1 MCPTPFGRHRR
12 PAIAMSRSDWY
23 YPPAEIITNA
33 RTHMYDITIQNA
45 IIVDGTGLPVF
56 QADIAIN
63 GDRIAAIGKLNAK
76 PKKTINARGLTVIPG
91 IIDPHSHA
99 DLILPLAT
107 KRQAELLRCKV
118 AQGVTTTVIGN
129 CGLGCAPV
137 ADCEA
142 EDILRAVNAWMTPEP
157 VAWKWRTVGEYLDR
171 IESNGLAMNIATLA
185 PHGPVR
191 ISAMGLAKG
200 SPSKSQMKKMRAM
213 VELAM
218 RDGALG
224 LSTGLIYPPGMYS
237 DTGELKQLA
246 RVVADY
252 GGVYTS
258 HIRGSSET
266 LIPAVKEMLEV
277 GRETGVRVHHS
288 HNEAVGREHWPKID
302 RALAMEEEA
311 EREGL
316 RVSFD
321 MFPYTAAATMMI
333 AIYPPWSLEGGVD
346 RLIERLKD
354 QKARR
359 RIERDIER
367 QKPSWPPWRE
377 GGWPH
382 NLVGATGWDAIF
394 IGYVES
400 RRNKRYEKRS
410 LAELA
415 RLTGK
420 RPFDAISDL
429 IIEERGQV
437 SMLIFEISGERNE
450 RELLGKYERSRLSAF
465 CTDAED
471 YGRGLP
477 HPAAYGAFA
486 RILSK
491 YVREDRAL
499 SLEEAVRKMTSYP
512 AKIFGLKG
520 RGAIRPGAFADLTVF
535 DPGHINDRASFEKPR
550 REATGIEMVMINGR
564 VAFENNQVMDK
575 SPGSVIRSGV

>member
-1 MCPTPFGRHRR
+1 MFDL
-12 PAIAMSRSDWY
+12 M
-23 YPPAEIITNA
+23 
-33 RTHMYDITIQNA
+33 IQNA
-45 IIVDGTGLPVF
+45 DVIDGAGLPAYR
-56 QADIAIN
+56 ADIAII
-63 GDRIAAIGKLNAK
+63 GDRIAAIGKFDAK
-76 PKKTINARGLTVIPG
+76 AKQTINARGLTIIPG

-99 DLILPLAT
+99 DLILPLAP
-107 KRQAELLRCKV
+107 KRQTELMRCKL
-118 AQGVTTTVIGN
+118 AQGVTTTIIGN

-137 ADCEA
+137 ANNEA
-142 EDILRAVNAWMTPEP
+142 EGILRAVNAWMTPEA
-157 VAWKWRTVGEYLDR
+157 VEWKWRTVGEYLDQL
-171 IESNGLAMNIATLA
+171 ESNGLAMNIATLA
-185 PHGPVR
+185 PHGTVR

-213 VELAM
+213 IERAM
-218 RDGALG
+218 KDGALG

-237 DTGELKQLA
+237 DTNELKELV

-266 LIPAVKEMLEV
+266 LIPAVKELIEV

-302 RALAMEEEA
+302 RVLAMEEQA
-311 EREGL
+311 EREGV

-354 QKARR
+354 QKTRR
-359 RIERDIER
+359 RIERDIDR
-367 QKPSWPPWRE
+367 KRPAWPPWRE
-377 GGWPH
+377 DGWPH
-382 NLVGATGWDAIF
+382 NLVRATSWDAIS
-394 IGYVES
+394 IGYVKS

-410 LAELA
+410 LTELA
-415 RLTGK
+415 GLTGK
-420 RPFDAISDL
+420 RPFDAITDL

-437 SMLIFEISGERNE
+437 SMLIFEVSGERDE
-450 RELLGKYERSRLSAF
+450 RELLGKYARHRLSAF

-486 RILSK
+486 LILSK
-491 YVREDRAL
+491 YVREDREL
-499 SLEEAVRKMTSYP
+499 TLEEAVRKMTSYP
-512 AKIFGLKG
+512 ARIFGLKD
-520 RGAIRPGAFADLTVF
+520 RGVIRPGAFADLTIF
-535 DPGHINDRASFEKPR
+535 DPGRVNDRASYEKPR
-550 REATGIEMVMINGR
+550 REATGIAFVIINGH
-564 VAFENNQVMDK
+564 VTFENNQALDNL
-575 SPGSVIRSGV
+575 PGSVIRALV

>member
-1 MCPTPFGRHRR
+1 
-12 PAIAMSRSDWY
+12 
-23 YPPAEIITNA
+23 
-33 RTHMYDITIQNA
+33 MYDITIQNA
-45 IIVDGTGLPVF
+45 EVIDGVGQPAYR
-56 QADIAIN
+56 ADVAIK
-63 GDRIAAIGKLNAK
+63 GDRIAAIGKLDAESRQ
-76 PKKTINARGLTVIPG
+76 TINARGLTVIPG

-99 DLILPLAT
+99 DLILPLAP
-107 KRQAELLRCKV
+107 KRQIELMRCKLS
-118 AQGVTTTVIGN
+118 QGVTTTIVGN

-137 ADCEA
+137 ATGEA
-142 EDILRAVNAWMTPEP
+142 EGILRALNAWMTPEA
-157 VAWKWRTVGEYLDR
+157 VEWKWRTAGEYLDR
-171 IESNGLAMNIATLA
+171 IESNGLALNIATLA

-191 ISAMGLAKG
+191 VSAMGLGKG

-213 VELAM
+213 TERAM

-237 DTGELKQLA
+237 DTDELKELA

-266 LIPAVKEMLEV
+266 LIPAVKELLEV

-288 HNEAVGREHWPKID
+288 HNEAVGRENWPKID

-311 EREGL
+311 ERQGV

-333 AIYPPWSLEGGVD
+333 AIYPPWALEGGVE
-346 RLIERLKD
+346 RLIERLNDRKT
-354 QKARR
+354 RR
-359 RIERDIER
+359 RIELDIEKKR
-367 QKPSWPPWRE
+367 PSWPPWRE

-382 NLVGATGWDAIF
+382 NLVGATGWDSILV
-394 IGYVES
+394 GYVES
-400 RRNKRYEKRS
+400 LRNKRYENRS

-415 RLTGK
+415 QMTGK

-437 SMLIFEISGERNE
+437 SMLIFEVSGERDE
-450 RELLGKYERSRLSAF
+450 RDLLSKYARHRLSAF

-491 YVREDRAL
+491 YVRKDRAL
-499 SLEEAVRKMTSYP
+499 TLEEAVRKMTSYP
-512 AKIFGLKG
+512 ARIFGLKD
-520 RGAIRPGAFADLTVF
+520 RGVIRPRAFADLTIF
-535 DPGHINDRASFEKPR
+535 DPGRVNDRASFEMPR
-550 REATGIEMVMINGR
+550 REAVGVEMVIVNGR
-564 VAFENNQVMDK
+564 VAFENGQASGNL
-575 SPGSVIRSGV
+575 PGSALRNGV

>member
-1 MCPTPFGRHRR
+1 
-12 PAIAMSRSDWY
+12 
-23 YPPAEIITNA
+23 
-33 RTHMYDITIQNA
+33 MYDIIIQNA
-45 IIVDGTGLPVF
+45 VIIDGTGLP
-56 QADIAIN
+56 AYKAGIAIK
-63 GDRIAAIGKLNAK
+63 GDRIAAVGKLKAEAK
-76 PKKTINARGLTVIPG
+76 RTINARGLTVIPG

-99 DLILPLAT
+99 DLILPLGS
-107 KRQAELLRCKV
+107 KRQTELLRCKL
-118 AQGVTTTVIGN
+118 AQGVTTTIIGN

-137 ADCEA
+137 ANEEA

-157 VAWKWRTVGEYLDR
+157 VAWKWRTVGEYLHR

-185 PHGPVR
+185 PHGPIR
-191 ISAMGLAKG
+191 ISSMGLAKG
-200 SPSKSQMKKMRAM
+200 SPSKFQMKKMRKMIKQAM
-213 VELAM
+213 K
-218 RDGALG
+218 DGALG

-237 DTGELKQLA
+237 DTNELKELA

-266 LIPAVKEMLEV
+266 LIPAVKELLDV

-288 HNEAVGREHWPKID
+288 HNEAVGRAHWPKID
-302 RALAMEEEA
+302 RVLAMEEDA

-333 AIYPPWSLEGGVD
+333 AIYPPWALEGGVD

-354 QKARR
+354 QKTRR
-359 RIERDIER
+359 RIERDLER
-367 QKPSWPPWRE
+367 KRPSWPPWLDH
-377 GGWPH
+377 GWPH
-382 NLVGATGWDAIF
+382 NLVGATSWDAIF
-394 IGYVES
+394 IGYVDS

-415 RLTGK
+415 RLTDK

-429 IIEERGQV
+429 IVEERGQV
-437 SMLIFEISGERNE
+437 SMLIFEISGERDE
-450 RELLGKYERSRLSAF
+450 RDLLGKYARHRLSAF

-499 SLEEAVRKMTSYP
+499 TLEEAVRKMTSYP
-512 AKIFGLKG
+512 ARIFGLQD
-520 RGAIRPGAFADLTVF
+520 RGAIRPGAFADLTIF
-535 DPGHINDRASFEKPR
+535 DPDRVNDRANFEKPR
-550 REATGIEMVMINGR
+550 REATGIKLVIINGCA
-564 VAFENNQVMDK
+564 VFENDQALNK
-575 SPGSVIRSGV
+575 LPGSVIRNSA

>member
-1 MCPTPFGRHRR
+1 MHD
-12 PAIAMSRSDWY
+12 IA
-23 YPPAEIITNA
+23 
-33 RTHMYDITIQNA
+33 IQNA
-45 IIVDGTGLPVF
+45 IIIDGTGLPAY
-56 QADIAIN
+56 QADITIK
-63 GDRIAAIGKLNAK
+63 GGRIAAIGKLDVKAK
-76 PKKTINARGLTVIPG
+76 HTINARGLTVIPG

-137 ADCEA
+137 ADGEA

-171 IESNGLAMNIATLA
+171 IESNGLAMNVAALA

-200 SPSKSQMKKMRAM
+200 APSKPQMKKMRAM
-213 VELAM
+213 IERAM

-237 DTGELKQLA
+237 DTDELKALA

-266 LIPAVKEMLEV
+266 LIPAVKELLEV

-288 HNEAVGREHWPKID
+288 HNEAVGREHWAKID
-302 RALAMEEEA
+302 SVLAMEEEA
-311 EREGL
+311 EREGAQ
-316 RVSFD
+316 VSFD

-333 AIYPPWSLEGGVD
+333 AIFPPWALEGGVD

-354 QKARR
+354 QKTRR

-367 QKPSWPPWRE
+367 KKPSWPPWRE
-377 GGWPH
+377 EGWPH
-382 NLVGATGWDAIF
+382 NLVRATSWNAIF

-400 RRNKRYEKRS
+400 SQNKRYEKRS
-410 LAELA
+410 LAELSE
-415 RLTGK
+415 LTGK

-437 SMLIFEISGERNE
+437 SMLIFEISGERDE
-450 RELLGKYERSRLSAF
+450 RESLSKYARHRLSAF

-499 SLEEAVRKMTSYP
+499 TLEEAVRKMTSYP
-512 AKIFGLKG
+512 ARIFGLKD
-520 RGAIRPGAFADLTVF
+520 RGVIRSGAFADLTIF
-535 DPGHINDRASFEKPR
+535 DPSRVNDHASFEKPR
-550 REATGIEMVMINGR
+550 REATGIEMVIINGS
-564 VAFENNQVMDK
+564 VAFENGRELGAL
-575 SPGSVIRSGV
+575 PGSVIKALI